1 MNQDAALEVR
11 IAPTG
16 SVRYAFFAAARN
28 ANLTGIGN
36 PVPATLTSG
45 NGGGTTLVTAE
56 ISD

>member
-1 MNQDAALEVR
+1 MRFLR
-11 IAPTG
+11 
-16 SVRYAFFAAARN
+16 RN

-56 ISD
+56 ISN